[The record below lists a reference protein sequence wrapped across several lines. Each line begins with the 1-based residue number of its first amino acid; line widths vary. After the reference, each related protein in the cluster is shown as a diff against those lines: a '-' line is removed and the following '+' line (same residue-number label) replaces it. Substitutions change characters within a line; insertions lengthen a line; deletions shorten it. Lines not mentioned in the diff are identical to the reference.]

1 MWELYNKE
9 KIYYSEK
16 GDPLT
21 WDIMSNDYP
30 QSRFEETVILTQG
43 LTYFDYKTLNVAL
56 AEYGIEYNGN
66 PNEMIDILNLMYSDK
81 RSESTPLERIAS
93 SLEYMNILLTKIAGV
108 WFMSFLRIR
117 ENFRNG
123 LWTKKMVAEAVK
135 QGYINK
141 AEYYAIVGEP
151 YPKEETTE

>member
-93 SLEYMNILLTKIAGV
+93 SLEYMNILLTKISGV
-108 WFMSFLRIR
+108 
-117 ENFRNG
+117 
-123 LWTKKMVAEAVK
+123 
-135 QGYINK
+135 
-141 AEYYAIVGEP
+141 
-151 YPKEETTE
+151 